1 MQVRKNML
9 ALSIVAALGVTGTA
23 AAQDA
28 PKTDPKDLDT
38 VVVTGIRGSVE
49 KSLDVKRDAKA
60 HVEVITAEDVGKMP
74 DKNVAD
80 SLQRLPGVTISS
92 AGASEGGF
100 DENDR
105 VSMRGT
111 NPSLT
116 LTQINGHPVSSGDW
130 FVLNQSDNAGRS
142 VSYTLLPSSLV
153 SQVVVH
159 KTSQASLP
167 EGGVTGSVDII
178 TRKPL
183 DFAEQFTGNVSIGG
197 VHSDL
202 ADKNDAQFS
211 ALFNYRNAA
220 STAGVMLQVFDER
233 RSLRRDGVEV
243 LGYDQFGTG
252 VGALSGVWYPRMIG
266 AALFEQKRERRGGL
280 LEVQFKPSDDFTID
294 LSGFVSNLDA
304 SNYNRNYLM
313 YSPRFVNATDISPG
327 YVVRNNTLVS
337 ASYAGKPGTSY
348 GLYDMISRPDEKAS
362 TTYFAA
368 EAEWQASDRLRFDF
382 KLGTSTGHGETPSQD
397 VAEWTTGIGTGA
409 SWSLNGI
416 DEAASFSLNGP
427 TGAPPAN
434 LALDWIFGL
443 QNLDIEDTDKW
454 GQVDAELFFDGGA
467 LSSLEFGVRVADHD
481 RESANVIAQGPNW
494 AADPFNPARFPQGYT
509 NYPGDYGTGIG
520 GNFPRDVWYYTAEQM
535 AAWNAAQA
543 NRDPVGRRYP
553 FYDFS
558 LQEKTRAAFVQANLE
573 GERWSGNVGVR
584 LVKTSEDVFQYVPG
598 GTATTPGAI
607 TGSAFGNFSPFLI
620 SNDYTDIL
628 PSANFRFD
636 VTDDLVLRLAAT
648 KTMARPDYSALAG
661 GLNLSPPA
669 SENDVGGGNSSN
681 PNLKPI
687 RSTNFDAAL
696 EWYYA
701 PRALLSAS
709 VYYMDLASYVSR
721 GITEQS
727 FLTFD
732 QAHPNGYMARYLVS
746 SPINAKASVKG
757 AEFAVE
763 QPIGEHFGVS
773 ANYSYTD
780 AKEDSGAP
788 MVGASKNVFNLI
800 GYFENDK
807 LNARIAYNYRSH
819 FFNGID
825 RLSAFNQDDTRSV
838 SASVGWTF
846 NQHFA
851 VTLDGMNLT
860 GEKLKYYAENKD
872 RPRAIYNNGRQFY
885 VTLRAKF

>member
-1 MQVRKNML
+1 
-9 ALSIVAALGVTGTA
+9 
-23 AAQDA
+23 
-28 PKTDPKDLDT
+28 
-38 VVVTGIRGSVE
+38 
-49 KSLDVKRDAKA
+49 
-60 HVEVITAEDVGKMP
+60 
-74 DKNVAD
+74 
-80 SLQRLPGVTISS
+80 
-92 AGASEGGF
+92 
-100 DENDR
+100 
-105 VSMRGT
+105 
-111 NPSLT
+111 
-116 LTQINGHPVSSGDW
+116 
-130 FVLNQSDNAGRS
+130 
-142 VSYTLLPSSLV
+142 
-153 SQVVVH
+153 
-159 KTSQASLP
+159 
-167 EGGVTGSVDII
+167 
-178 TRKPL
+178 
-183 DFAEQFTGNVSIGG
+183 
-197 VHSDL
+197 
-202 ADKNDAQFS
+202 
-211 ALFNYRNAA
+211 
-220 STAGVMLQVFDER
+220 
-233 RSLRRDGVEV
+233 
-243 LGYDQFGTG
+243 
-252 VGALSGVWYPRMIG
+252 
-266 AALFEQKRERRGGL
+266 
-280 LEVQFKPSDDFTID
+280 
-294 LSGFVSNLDA
+294 
-304 SNYNRNYLM
+304 
-313 YSPRFVNATDISPG
+313 
-327 YVVRNNTLVS
+327 
-337 ASYAGKPGTSY
+337 
-348 GLYDMISRPDEKAS
+348 
-362 TTYFAA
+362 
-368 EAEWQASDRLRFDF
+368 
-382 KLGTSTGHGETPSQD
+382 
-397 VAEWTTGIGTGA
+397 
-409 SWSLNGI
+409 
-416 DEAASFSLNGP
+416 
-427 TGAPPAN
+427 
-434 LALDWIFGL
+434 
-443 QNLDIEDTDKW
+443 
-454 GQVDAELFFDGGA
+454 
-467 LSSLEFGVRVADHD
+467 
-481 RESANVIAQGPNW
+481 
-494 AADPFNPARFPQGYT
+494 FPQGYT

-628 PSANFRFD
+628 PSANFKFD